1 VFTQLSSQR
10 FLTILRLAVGIVLLS
25 LGVPVQAAPPATP
38 QAPPPAIPDIPADHP
53 IVQLGPGD
61 MVQILVYGL
70 PDLGETVYVGDDGTL
85 PVALAGNVAVAG
97 LSPGDAAKRIEDA
110 LRNGKFVND
119 PHVTVT
125 VSQSRSQRVSV
136 LGEVGSPG
144 RYAIDARTS
153 IFDLLAQAGGTRET
167 GSDVIYLVR
176 TNTDGTTTR
185 MPIDLKGLRDGSL
198 STSVQALQ
206 AGDVLVVPKAQEFYI
221 TGEVTNPKKYRI
233 EPNMTLAEAIAT
245 AGGITAKGSTHRVE
259 VERRDSSG
267 KHVRSG
273 MKLNDLVQP
282 NDVIHVKESIF

>member
-1 VFTQLSSQR
+1 MFTQLSSQR
-10 FLTILRLAVGIVLLS
+10 LPTIFRLAVAIAWLS
-25 LGVPVQAAPPATP
+25 LGIAVQAAPPATP
-38 QAPPPAIPDIPADHP
+38 ERPPATADIPSEHP

-85 PVALAGNVAVAG
+85 PVALAGNVPVAG

-125 VSQSRSQRVSV
+125 VSTSRSQRVSV

-144 RYAIDARTS
+144 RYPIDARTS

-185 MPIDLKGLRDGSL
+185 LPIDLKGLRDGSL
-198 STSVQALQ
+198 PTSVQALEG
-206 AGDVLVVPKAQEFYI
+206 GDVLIVPKAQEFYI

-245 AGGITAKGSTHRVE
+245 AGGITAKGSLHRVE

-267 KHVRSG
+267 KLVRSG
-273 MKLNDLVQP
+273 MKLSDPVQP
-282 NDVIHVKESIF
+282 NDVIRVKESIF